1 MTVEHLP
8 LSRQM
13 DIAFMAL
20 SDELSGLS
28 SGTVFMQ
35 IRNNTIG
42 KFGVRHNP
50 VELKDGKI
58 KDVQSGLTELQQ
70 KSFRQLAI
78 HALKFK
84 KGWTY
89 GEIFL
94 DFTVRQNTLVT
105 SIQFESNYNM
115 ASLSLPAGGRGTYR
129 SFGLDS

>member
-50 VELKDGKI
+50 VELKDGNI

-89 GEIFL
+89 GEIFF
-94 DFTVRQNTLVT
+94 DFTIRQNTLVT
-105 SIQFESNYNM
+105 SIQFESNYK
-115 ASLSLPAGGRGTYR
+115 LIEKTLTYKG
-129 SFGLDS
+129 FILDITSI